1 MPDQSFVG
9 RAGQKLDHALVTFG
23 FSVENL
29 TCADF
34 GSAVGGFVDCLLQHK
49 AAKVYAVET
58 GYGVLDWKLRNDPR
72 VVVNERTNAMHVTL
86 PEKMDLI
93 TIDASWTKQLSL
105 LPNALNNLKPHSH
118 LITLI
123 KPHYEADKSLLV
135 KGRLDPKKSLLVTNK
150 VIGEIQN
157 QLGLT
162 LINQTISP
170 ITGGK
175 AENTEYLVLFKV
187 SG

>member
-1 MPDQSFVG
+1 MPNQSFVG
-9 RAGQKLDHALVTFG
+9 RAGQKLNYALVTFG

-34 GSAVGGFVDCLLQHK
+34 GSAVGGFVDCLLQK
-49 AAKVYAVET
+49 GAAKVYAVET

-72 VVVNERTNAMHVTL
+72 VIVKERTNAMHVTL

-93 TIDASWTKQLSL
+93 TIDASWTKQLSI
-105 LPNALNNLKPHSH
+105 LPNALKNLKTGGH

-123 KPHYEADKSLLV
+123 KPHYEADKSLLI
-135 KGRLDPKKSLLVTNK
+135 KGKLTPEDAALVTNK
-150 VIGEIQN
+150 VINEIQN
-157 QLGLT
+157 QLRLT

-170 ITGGK
+170 IVGGK
-175 AENTEYLVLFKV
+175 AENTEYLALF
-187 SG
+187 SSPA